1 MRSRPREITLRRL
14 VMMLMRRR
22 GYRRVKEPDPDLGL
36 DDRCLLYEKDGEQV
50 LVVVLDWKRVVGYNV
65 LLKYETIVREN
76 GLSGLLVVAPSF
88 SYEAKR
94 YAKRHDIQILD
105 RGALLDEV
113 GW

>member
-1 MRSRPREITLRRL
+1 MRREVTLRRL
-14 VMMLMRRR
+14 AMTLMRRR
-22 GYRRVKEPDPDLGL
+22 GYKRVKKPDPDLGL

-50 LVVVLDWKRVVGYNV
+50 LVVVLDWRRAVGYNV
-65 LLKYETIVREN
+65 LLKYEAIVREN
-76 GLSGLLVVAPSF
+76 GLSGLLVVASYF

-94 YAKRHDIQILD
+94 YAKRYGIQILD